1 MRILLLASFSLF
13 LSLLSCKENSSN
25 SEPELPEG
33 LLWADEFN
41 GTEWDREEWIPEFG
55 ASGWGNQEYQ
65 NYTASKENLSVS
77 DGTLKITALKVGDGQ
92 GRGDY
97 TSARITSAK
106 TFGPGTLIEVRAKIP
121 DYKGNGLWPAI
132 WMLGDSIR
140 KGTPWPTCGEIDIM
154 EYVSRSPD
162 VFFFYHPQCS

>member
-77 DGTLKITALKVGDGQ
+77 DGTLKITALKVAMVKVAVIILR
-92 GRGDY
+92 RG
-97 TSARITSAK
+97 
-106 TFGPGTLIEVRAKIP
+106 
-121 DYKGNGLWPAI
+121 
-132 WMLGDSIR
+132 
-140 KGTPWPTCGEIDIM
+140 
-154 EYVSRSPD
+154 
-162 VFFFYHPQCS
+162 